1 MKKFL
6 VLFLSLLIFVT
17 ALLPLSVSAKES
29 NNAQE
34 CTVTI
39 SEISP
44 RADVI
49 VVKFRIYNGV
59 LQYRRWNETWG
70 YWVDPYWKNVVV

>member
-39 SEISP
+39 SESSP